1 MDEILSFIFRNQW
14 LVLIIIGLVLV
25 ALAEVGFR
33 AGLRLFVKKDEP
45 RKGQIGAIQGAV
57 LGMLALLLGFTF
69 SMAVARYE
77 TRRDLVLRGSECHW
91 HDLSPRI
98 ISAGDKRQGDGGF
111 AAPLRRCAVKFLHR
125 WQRFRQNYPRPK

>member
-45 RKGQIGAIQGAV
+45 RKGQIGAIQ
-57 LGMLALLLGFTF
+57 
-69 SMAVARYE
+69 
-77 TRRDLVLRGSECHW
+77 
-91 HDLSPRI
+91 
-98 ISAGDKRQGDGGF
+98 
-111 AAPLRRCAVKFLHR
+111 APLGCSRPAA
-125 WQRFRQNYPRPK
+125 RFHFFDGRDPL